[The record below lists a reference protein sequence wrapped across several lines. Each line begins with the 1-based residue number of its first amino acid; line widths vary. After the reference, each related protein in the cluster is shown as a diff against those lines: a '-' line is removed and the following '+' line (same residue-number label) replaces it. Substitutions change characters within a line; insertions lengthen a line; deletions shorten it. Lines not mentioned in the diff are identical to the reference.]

1 MAGFRGYRSDVTDKV
16 IEPEQHMKLRVTA
29 KGADGR
35 LHEGQ
40 IDISREELEAVLPR
54 LHSGERME
62 LKVGTKRGR
71 KPASEAN

>member
-16 IEPEQHMKLRVTA
+16 IEPDQHVKLRVTA

-40 IDISREELEAVLPR
+40 IDISWEELEGVLPR
-54 LHSGERME
+54 LHSGQIMA

-71 KPASEAN
+71 KPANEAN